1 MFFFLVWENFV
12 KIIEIPP
19 TITSLSQD
27 RDQNNEKSW

>member
-12 KIIEIPP
+12 KIIEIPS